1 MRVLIADRNARLLES
16 ISRTFAHQFRIQ
28 TATTCEDCNA
38 LLLQG
43 EFDLAV
49 VSEKLADGP
58 GLQLLGQI
66 ARDSPDT
73 LRIFAARR
81 SRLQLLKGKL
91 GPFGLFRT
99 LAYPIDPQKLLS
111 ALTLAR
117 TGLEID
123 VPVSAP
129 AQTTR
134 NVSIEAR
141 KAGPVYATRAE
152 AAPPLQAPHPGAT
165 IVPSPAAVRPT
176 VERISLT
183 SADAMF
189 VVNVPQTIASTSR
202 GRQSS
207 LSLVSRPPPSVRE
220 APPARNIASE
230 QSRENNQIQQSA
242 MLQPGS
248 RSSAPRRPP
257 PQREVLQPAVLR
269 RKAAGLTTAAHAR
282 RNLRLTDTAPMRTRV
297 LLGAAVV
304 AVFLV
309 TILTVNLFG
318 ASAHVTRASVPSPE
332 MARLDIAAPPS
343 PWKSTPAAVEPA
355 FRPVQSVVQRAE
367 PIPGATD
374 SDAEPLDPQM
384 AASTTPVADPST
396 FGSEAYEPIYSN

>member
-1 MRVLIADRNARLLES
+1 MES
-16 ISRTFAHQFRIQ
+16 ISRTFAPQFRIQ
-28 TATTCEDCNA
+28 TATSCADCNA
-38 LLLQG
+38 LLQQG

-49 VSEKLADGP
+49 ISEKLADGP

-73 LRIFAARR
+73 LRIFTARR

-129 AQTTR
+129 
-134 NVSIEAR
+134 
-141 KAGPVYATRAE
+141 
-152 AAPPLQAPHPGAT
+152 LQAPHSSAA
-165 IVPSPAAVRPT
+165 ILRRPAAVRPT

-189 VVNVPQTIASTSR
+189 VVNVPQSIASTR
-202 GRQSS
+202 KVRRSS
-207 LSLVSRPPPSVRE
+207 LSSVSRPPPSVRQ
-220 APPARNIASE
+220 APPVRNIASK
-230 QSRENNQIQQSA
+230 QTREKDEIQQS
-242 MLQPGS
+242 P
-248 RSSAPRRPP
+248 PR
-257 PQREVLQPAVLR
+257 REVLQPAVQG
-269 RKAAGLTTAAHAR
+269 RKAAGRATASHTR
-282 RNLRLTDTAPMRTRV
+282 RNPQLTDTAPKRTRV

-309 TILTVNLFG
+309 TILTVNLLG
-318 ASAHVTRASVPSPE
+318 GSAHVTRAAVASPE
-332 MARLDIAAPPS
+332 IARLDIPAS
-343 PWKSTPAAVEPA
+343 PWKPTPAAVEPA
-355 FRPVQSVVQRAE
+355 FRPAQNVVQRAE
-367 PIPGATD
+367 PIPSATD
-374 SDAEPLDPQM
+374 PDADPRDPQM
-384 AASTTPVADPST
+384 AASTAPVADPST

>member
-49 VSEKLADGP
+49 ISEKLADGP

-73 LRIFAARR
+73 LRIFTARR

-129 AQTTR
+129 LQTIR
-134 NVSIEAR
+134 DASIEDR
-141 KAGPVYATRAE
+141 KAGRVYATCAK
-152 AAPPLQAPHPGAT
+152 AASPLQAPHSSAA
-165 IVPSPAAVRPT
+165 ILRSPATVRPT

-189 VVNVPQTIASTSR
+189 VVNVPQSIASTR
-202 GRQSS
+202 KVRRSS
-207 LSLVSRPPPSVRE
+207 LSSVSRPPASVRQ
-220 APPARNIASE
+220 APPARNIASKQTGE
-230 QSRENNQIQQSA
+230 KDEIQQSA

-248 RSSAPRRPP
+248 RSSAPRRTP
-257 PQREVLQPAVLR
+257 PQREVLQPAVQR
-269 RKAAGLTTAAHAR
+269 RKAAGRATAAHAR
-282 RNLRLTDTAPMRTRV
+282 RNLQLTDTAPKRTRV
-297 LLGAAVV
+297 LLGAAIV

-309 TILTVNLFG
+309 TILTVNLLG
-318 ASAHVTRASVPSPE
+318 GSAHVTRAAVASPE
-332 MARLDIAAPPS
+332 IARLDIAAPP
-343 PWKSTPAAVEPA
+343 WKPTPAAVEPA
-355 FRPVQSVVQRAE
+355 FRPVQTVVQRAE
-367 PIPGATD
+367 PIPSATD
-374 SDAEPLDPQM
+374 PDADPRDPQM
-384 AASTTPVADPST
+384 AASTGPVADPST

>member
-16 ISRTFAHQFRIQ
+16 ISRTFAPQFRIQ
-28 TATTCEDCNA
+28 TATSCEDCSA
-38 LLLQG
+38 LLQQG

-49 VSEKLADGP
+49 ISEKLADGP

-73 LRIFAARR
+73 LRIFTARR

-99 LAYPIDPQKLLS
+99 LVYPIDPQKLLS

-129 AQTTR
+129 LQTIR
-134 NVSIEAR
+134 DASIEDR
-141 KAGPVYATRAE
+141 KAGRVYATRAK
-152 AAPPLQAPHPGAT
+152 AASPLQAPHSSAA
-165 IVPSPAAVRPT
+165 ILRRPAAVRPI

-189 VVNVPQTIASTSR
+189 VVNVPQAIASTRKVRRS
-202 GRQSS
+202 GLSS
-207 LSLVSRPPPSVRE
+207 VPRPPPSVRQ
-220 APPARNIASE
+220 APPARNIASK
-230 QSRENNQIQQSA
+230 QTREKDEIQQSA
-242 MLQPGS
+242 TLQPGS
-248 RSSAPRRPP
+248 RSSAPRRTP
-257 PQREVLQPAVLR
+257 PQREVLQPAVQR
-269 RKAAGLTTAAHAR
+269 RKAAGRTTAAHAR
-282 RNLRLTDTAPMRTRV
+282 RNLQLTDTAPKRTRV
-297 LLGAAVV
+297 LLGAAAV

-309 TILTVNLFG
+309 TILTANLLG
-318 ASAHVTRASVPSPE
+318 GSAHVTRAAVASPE
-332 MARLDIAAPPS
+332 IARLDIAAPPLK
-343 PWKSTPAAVEPA
+343 PTPAAVEPG
-355 FRPVQSVVQRAE
+355 FRPVQGVVQRAA

-374 SDAEPLDPQM
+374 PDADPRDPQM
-384 AASTTPVADPST
+384 TASTAPVADPST

>member
-1 MRVLIADRNARLLES
+1 LEA
-16 ISRTFAHQFRIQ
+16 ISRTFAPQFRIQ
-28 TATTCEDCNA
+28 TATSCEDCNA
-38 LLLQG
+38 LLQQG

-49 VSEKLADGP
+49 ISEKLADGP

-73 LRIFAARR
+73 LRIFTARR

-129 AQTTR
+129 MQTIR
-134 NVSIEAR
+134 NASIGDREAGR
-141 KAGPVYATRAE
+141 VYPMRAM
-152 AAPPLQAPHPGAT
+152 AASPLQAPRSDAT
-165 IVPSPAAVRPT
+165 TLRGPAAVRPT

-189 VVNVPQTIASTSR
+189 VVNVPQTFASIR
-202 GRQSS
+202 KVRRPS
-207 LSLVSRPPPSVRE
+207 LSSVSRPPPSVRQ
-220 APPARNIASE
+220 APPARNIASK
-230 QSRENNQIQQSA
+230 QSREKNQIQQSPVV
-242 MLQPGS
+242 QPNSG
-248 RSSAPRRPP
+248 SSAPRRTP
-257 PQREVLQPAVLR
+257 PQREILQPAVQR
-269 RKAAGLTTAAHAR
+269 RKTAGRATAANAR
-282 RNLRLTDTAPMRTRV
+282 RNLQLTDTTPKRTRV
-297 LLGAAVV
+297 LLGAAIV

-309 TILTVNLFG
+309 TILTVNLLG
-318 ASAHVTRASVPSPE
+318 GSAHVTRAAVASPQI
-332 MARLDIAAPPS
+332 ARRDIAAPP
-343 PWKSTPAAVEPA
+343 WKPTPAAVEPA

-367 PIPGATD
+367 PIPSATD
-374 SDAEPLDPQM
+374 PDANPPDPQM
-384 AASTTPVADPST
+384 TASTAPVADPST

>member
-16 ISRTFAHQFRIQ
+16 ISRTFAPQFRIQ
-28 TATTCEDCNA
+28 TATSSEDCNA
-38 LLLQG
+38 LLQQG

-49 VSEKLADGP
+49 ISEKLADGP

-129 AQTTR
+129 LQAIR
-134 NVSIEAR
+134 GDSIEAR
-141 KAGPVYATRAE
+141 KAGRVYATRAK
-152 AAPPLQAPHPGAT
+152 AASPLQAPHPSAA
-165 IVPSPAAVRPT
+165 ILRRPAAVRPT

-189 VVNVPQTIASTSR
+189 VVNVPQTIASTRKVRRS
-202 GRQSS
+202 GLSS
-207 LSLVSRPPPSVRE
+207 VSRPPPSVRQ
-220 APPARNIASE
+220 APPARNVASK
-230 QSRENNQIQQSA
+230 QTREKDEIQQSA

-248 RSSAPRRPP
+248 RSSAPRWTP
-257 PQREVLQPAVLR
+257 PQREVLQPAVQR
-269 RKAAGLTTAAHAR
+269 RKAAGRATAAHAR
-282 RNLRLTDTAPMRTRV
+282 RNLQLTDTAPKRTRV
-297 LLGAAVV
+297 LLGAAIV

-309 TILTVNLFG
+309 TILTVNLLG
-318 ASAHVTRASVPSPE
+318 GGSAHVTRAAVAGPE
-332 MARLDIAAPPS
+332 IARLDIPS
-343 PWKSTPAAVEPA
+343 PPWKPTPAAVEPA

-367 PIPGATD
+367 PIPSATD
-374 SDAEPLDPQM
+374 PDADPRDPQM
-384 AASTTPVADPST
+384 TASTAPVADPST

>member
-1 MRVLIADRNARLLES
+1 LES
-16 ISRTFAHQFRIQ
+16 ISRTFAPQFRIQ
-28 TATTCEDCNA
+28 TATSCADCNA
-38 LLLQG
+38 LLQQG

-49 VSEKLADGP
+49 ISEKLADGP

-73 LRIFAARR
+73 LRIFTARR

-129 AQTTR
+129 
-134 NVSIEAR
+134 
-141 KAGPVYATRAE
+141 
-152 AAPPLQAPHPGAT
+152 LQAPHSSAA
-165 IVPSPAAVRPT
+165 ILRRPAAVRPT

-189 VVNVPQTIASTSR
+189 VVNVPQTFASIR
-202 GRQSS
+202 KVRRPS
-207 LSLVSRPPPSVRE
+207 LSSVSRPPPSVRQ
-220 APPARNIASE
+220 ALPARNIASK
-230 QSRENNQIQQSA
+230 QSREKDEIQQSA
-242 MLQPGS
+242 TLQPGS
-248 RSSAPRRPP
+248 RPSAPRRRP
-257 PQREVLQPAVLR
+257 PQREVIQPAVQR
-269 RKAAGLTTAAHAR
+269 RKSAGRATAAHAR
-282 RNLRLTDTAPMRTRV
+282 RNLQLTDTAPKRTRV
-297 LLGAAVV
+297 LLGAAIV

-309 TILTVNLFG
+309 TILTVNLLG
-318 ASAHVTRASVPSPE
+318 GSAHVTRAAVASPE
-332 MARLDIAAPPS
+332 IARLDIPAS
-343 PWKSTPAAVEPA
+343 PWKPTPAAVEPA

-367 PIPGATD
+367 PIPSATD
-374 SDAEPLDPQM
+374 PDADPRDPQM
-384 AASTTPVADPST
+384 AASTAPVADPST

>member
-28 TATTCEDCNA
+28 TATSCEDCNA
-38 LLLQG
+38 LLQQG

-49 VSEKLADGP
+49 ISEKLADGP

-123 VPVSAP
+123 VPASAP
-129 AQTTR
+129 LQTIR
-134 NVSIEAR
+134 NASIDDREAGR
-141 KAGPVYATRAE
+141 VDATRAK
-152 AAPPLQAPHPGAT
+152 AASPLQAPRPDAT
-165 IVPSPAAVRPT
+165 TLRGPPAVRPT

-189 VVNVPQTIASTSR
+189 VVNVPQTIASTRKVRRS
-202 GRQSS
+202 GLSS
-207 LSLVSRPPPSVRE
+207 VSPPPSSVRQ
-220 APPARNIASE
+220 A
-230 QSRENNQIQQSA
+230 IQQPA

-248 RSSAPRRPP
+248 GSSAPRPTP
-257 PQREVLQPAVLR
+257 PQREMLQPAVVQR
-269 RKAAGLTTAAHAR
+269 RKAAGRATAARPR
-282 RNLRLTDTAPMRTRV
+282 RNLQLTDTAPRRTRV
-297 LLGAAVV
+297 LLGAAVA

-309 TILTVNLFG
+309 TILTVNLLG
-318 ASAHVTRASVPSPE
+318 GSAHVTRAAVASPE
-332 MARLDIAAPPS
+332 TARLDIATPA
-343 PWKSTPAAVEPA
+343 WKPTPAAVEPA

-367 PIPGATD
+367 PIPSATD
-374 SDAEPLDPQM
+374 PDADPPM
-384 AASTTPVADPST
+384 TASTAPVADPST

>member
-1 MRVLIADRNARLLES
+1 MRVLIADRNGRLLES

-28 TATTCEDCNA
+28 TATSCEACNA

-49 VSEKLADGP
+49 ISEKLADGP

-117 TGLEID
+117 TGLEVDI
-123 VPVSAP
+123 P
-129 AQTTR
+129 A
-134 NVSIEAR
+134 
-141 KAGPVYATRAE
+141 
-152 AAPPLQAPHPGAT
+152 AAPMQAPRSDAT
-165 IVPSPAAVRPT
+165 TPPVRAAVRPT

-189 VVNVPQTIASTSR
+189 VVNVPQIIASTR
-202 GRQSS
+202 KVRRSS
-207 LSLVSRPPPSVRE
+207 LSSVSRPPPPVRQ
-220 APPARNIASE
+220 A
-230 QSRENNQIQQSA
+230 IQQPA

-248 RSSAPRRPP
+248 RSSAP
-257 PQREVLQPAVLR
+257 PQREVLQPAVQR
-269 RKAAGLTTAAHAR
+269 RKAAGRATAAHPR
-282 RNLRLTDTAPMRTRV
+282 RNMQLTDTAPKRTRV
-297 LLGAAVV
+297 LLGAAIA

-309 TILTVNLFG
+309 TILTVNLLG
-318 ASAHVTRASVPSPE
+318 GSAHVTRAAVASPE
-332 MARLDIAAPPS
+332 TARLDIAAPA
-343 PWKSTPAAVEPA
+343 WKPTPAAVEPA
-355 FRPVQSVVQRAE
+355 FRPVQSGVRRAE
-367 PIPGATD
+367 PIPSAID
-374 SDAEPLDPQM
+374 PDADPPDPQM
-384 AASTTPVADPST
+384 TASTAPVADPST